1 MQQHRGVLAGRELLQ
16 LEGLYELYQTLFP
29 REEGRKSTRCFDSNP
44 IGNFALFAMT
54 VAHKEPEF
62 GFATR
67 AIHVGSQPDPATGA
81 VIPSVWNYFLPRP
94 SVQVR

>member
-1 MQQHRGVLAGRELLQ
+1 MVKSEEVQQHRGVVAGRELLQ
-16 LEGLYELYQTLFP
+16 LWGVICVISNSLYSWKGRLTLYLN
-29 REEGRKSTRCFDSNP
+29 SNAQFV
-44 IGNFALFAMT
+44 IGNFALLAMT

-81 VIPSVWNYFLPRP
+81 VIPSV
-94 SVQVR
+94 